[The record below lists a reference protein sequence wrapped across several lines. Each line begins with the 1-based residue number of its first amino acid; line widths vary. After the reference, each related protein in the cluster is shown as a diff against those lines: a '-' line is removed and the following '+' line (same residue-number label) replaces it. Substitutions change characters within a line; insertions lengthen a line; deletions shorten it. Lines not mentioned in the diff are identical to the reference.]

1 MLVFQRNLLLCFLT
15 ISKAFG
21 NESIGTT
28 NSIVEKQEAST
39 VGIAE
44 VSQGASDS
52 RSENEIIGTTSHVQE
67 ASGGQSNE
75 ARTAATVVDHSI
87 VDHSLA
93 NDTSVDT
100 KSRSISASKWKPFLI
115 GREKIKAMGKKSSG
129 RSFFTKPSYPCGN
142 GKKMHVD
149 KLCDGNDDCGNGAD
163 EHKECDKI
171 DPYVCCD
178 DDIDCDVPAKAKL
191 CPITCKILANKTCTA
206 IKSVEACGNCY
217 EDKQCKEGI
226 CCPYL
231 RKCVP
236 NNKHMCHMPA
246 ANCNPPCWYGPG
258 SPEVSKCTCEN
269 KCFPDGDSKKN
280 KWVLPTCK
288 D

>member
-52 RSENEIIGTTSHVQE
+52 GSENEIIGTTSHVQE

-129 RSFFTKPSYPCGN
+129 R
-142 GKKMHVD
+142 VLI
-149 KLCDGNDDCGNGAD
+149 KL
-163 EHKECDKI
+163 
-171 DPYVCCD
+171 
-178 DDIDCDVPAKAKL
+178 KL
-191 CPITCKILANKTCTA
+191 R
-206 IKSVEACGNCY
+206 
-217 EDKQCKEGI
+217 Q
-226 CCPYL
+226 
-231 RKCVP
+231 
-236 NNKHMCHMPA
+236 
-246 ANCNPPCWYGPG
+246 
-258 SPEVSKCTCEN
+258 
-269 KCFPDGDSKKN
+269 
-280 KWVLPTCK
+280 
-288 D
+288 